1 MDCELYHD
9 ESKVEGYWH
18 AILLVPVV
26 TKQVLLQFLSQARQ
40 NTNYMEPL
48 GIKKI
53 KKYNRIY
60 NCADA
65 WVQICIAAT
74 MSQTKNQ
81 PYPIFLGSLIRGQK
95 QYSLFKSVVGAKFIL
110 FKNRDNLEKM
120 TGHQDYGSKV
130 ETTFR
135 IGLKG
140 GLHLLGNQSEGIHIA
155 RMHFDGH
162 AHYHRRLSRDRII
175 ERLTGLRDYCSIST
189 ADDVIDDRT
198 GNHKKT
204 ECQEYNDC
212 QILQLTD
219 LLVGCFRTVLSS
231 VTKTNETH
239 RKLAQPVKNIVDRY
253 QQGSARM
260 RNSRWR
266 DSFCMSQCYLE
277 SGSWKYDEIECIKSQ
292 EGQQL
297 SMELDGSPPK
307 GTSATKQGL
316 V

>member
-1 MDCELYHD
+1 MDYELYHD
-9 ESKVEGYWH
+9 ESKVDGYWH
-18 AILLVPVV
+18 AILLIPVAK
-26 TKQVLLQFLSQARQ
+26 KQALLQLLSQARQ
-40 NTNYMEPL
+40 NTNYIEPL

-60 NCADA
+60 NCADS
-65 WVQICIAAT
+65 WVQIGVAVL
-74 MSQTKNQ
+74 MSRTKTE
-81 PYPIFLGSLIRGQK
+81 PYPVSLGDNTRGQK
-95 QYSLFKSVVGAKFIL
+95 HYSLFKIVVGAKFIL
-110 FKNRDNLEKM
+110 FKNRDNLKEM
-120 TGHQDYGSKV
+120 TGHLDYGSKV

-140 GLHLLGNQSEGIHIA
+140 GLHLLGDQSEGIHIT

-162 AHYHRRLSRDRII
+162 AHYHRHLSRDRII

-198 GNHKKT
+198 GNHKKA
-204 ECQEYNDC
+204 ECQEYDDC

-219 LLVGCFRTVLSS
+219 LLIGCFRTVLTP
-231 VTKTNETH
+231 VTKTSEIH
-239 RKLAQPVKNIVDRY
+239 RKLAQPVKEIVDRY

-260 RNSRWR
+260 WNSRWR
-266 DSFCMSQCYLE
+266 NSFCMSQCYLE
-277 SGSWKYDEIECIKSQ
+277 SGSWKFDEIECIKAQ

-297 SMELDGSPPK
+297 PMELNDTLAINSYINSKP
-307 GTSATKQGL
+307 